1 MNTTGRILS
10 IIVFMAIATTA
21 LTFGTSTTFA
31 ASTQLMSGNYFH
43 TFAATNG
50 HTHHHQNDMIADIN
64 GDNLNS
70 TADSNDRGSPT
81 QYELAQYAWS
91 HPHHHHSSTHMIAD
105 INGDNLNSTADS
117 NDRGSPTQ
125 YELAQYAWSHP
136 HHHHSSTH
144 MIADIN
150 GDNSNSTA
158 DSNDRGSFS
167 PTEYGSGNHPH
178 HHYSSTDQNGIFS
191 GGSDRGWAW

>member
-31 ASTQLMSGNYFH
+31 ASTQLMSGNYFP

-64 GDNLNS
+64 GDNSNS
-70 TADSNDRGSPT
+70 TADSGDRGSPT

-91 HPHHHHSSTHMIAD
+91 H
-105 INGDNLNSTADS
+105 L
-117 NDRGSPTQ
+117 
-125 YELAQYAWSHP
+125 

-158 DSNDRGSFS
+158 DSGDRGSFS
-167 PTEYGSGNHPH
+167 PTQYGSAVSHSHQHHSPTGTIADINSANRGFGGN
-178 HHYSSTDQNGIFS
+178 DDFS
-191 GGSDRGWAW
+191 NRWANSN